1 MKVRHTVLKIFS
13 RVTLCV
19 TVGMCLTS
27 SAFGRV
33 WSSSSGAYQMEAE
46 EISFNDTLVVLK
58 RPTGELVAVELKDL
72 APADQAYVR
81 TQEVKDAERKSA
93 QEMQIW
99 TAKDG
104 MKVRARVTAYGRKV
118 LKVERKL
125 GSVLVNDT
133 RFSRLDPI
141 HQKLVLRIISEL
153 EDKQLENEGQ
163 LAAWVKTLSPSAKSY
178 PLEGVMLELESG
190 DEIAVPFFLFS
201 TDDVAV
207 LEPGW
212 ELWKEREEHES
223 SREQESF
230 LMRSAATAYQRD
242 LQAQQRQRQGD
253 RQIELLK
260 LELLGAATGVISI
273 WQVGLMP
280 GPGVYG
286 RPTSVM
292 VPGQNSEIA
301 TEIALQ
307 RYPGF
312 VLVGVRRASR

>member
-1 MKVRHTVLKIFS
+1 
-13 RVTLCV
+13 
-19 TVGMCLTS
+19 
-27 SAFGRV
+27 
-33 WSSSSGAYQMEAE
+33 MEAE

-163 LAAWVKTLSPSAKSY
+163 LAAWVKTLSPSVKSY